1 MKDHY
6 ASTIYIWDSRVLH
19 ISRYPDIAEH
29 RLGAAAFVVALEG
42 TFSILESETDTWRE
56 CRTALVPPG
65 VVHEN
70 RYGGI
75 NSAVLH
81 IEPESIDYMN
91 LSGSMP
97 NGDWQI
103 MYDHIDEDRMIDL
116 MRTMHEQS
124 LSTEEGHKIMQQVV
138 YGVGYD
144 YPTEEKIDPRIR
156 KVLEM
161 IKAEP
166 SASYSMEV
174 LAEVVN
180 LSPTRFIHLFKE
192 QTGVPIRRFRQWV
205 RMKTVITYVAH
216 GKSLTEA
223 ALDAGFT
230 DSAHFS
236 RAFKNMF
243 GITPSSVFNRSQTT
257 RFFVHEE

>member
-1 MKDHY
+1 MKKRY
-6 ASTIYIWDSRVLH
+6 ESTIYIWDHRVLH
-19 ISRYPDIAEH
+19 ISYYPDVSEH
-29 RLGAAAFVVALEG
+29 RLGAAAFIVGLDG
-42 TFSILESETDTWRE
+42 HFSMLESETDDWRE
-56 CRTALVPPG
+56 CRSALVPPG
-65 VVHEN
+65 CVHEI
-70 RYGGI
+70 RFGGV
-75 NSAVLH
+75 NVAVLH

-97 NGDWQI
+97 HGDWQI
-103 MYDHIDEDRMIDL
+103 MYDHIDEERMIEL
-116 MRTMHEQS
+116 LQKIHENE
-124 LSTEEGHKIMQQVV
+124 LSTVEANKIAQQVV
-138 YGVGYD
+138 YGIGYD
-144 YPTEEKIDPRIR
+144 YPDEEKIDPRIR
-156 KVLEM
+156 KVLEK

-166 SASYSMEV
+166 SASYSMEE
-174 LAEVVN
+174 LAEEVN

-236 RAFKNMF
+236 RAFRNMF
-243 GITPSSVFNRSQTT
+243 GITPSSVFNRSQLT

>member
-1 MKDHY
+1 MKNRY
-6 ASTIYIWDSRVLH
+6 ESTIYIWDSRVLH
-19 ISRYPDIAEH
+19 ISRYPDVSEH
-29 RLGAAAFVVALEG
+29 RLGAAAFIVGLDG
-42 TFSILESETDTWRE
+42 TFSILEAETDTWHE
-56 CRTALVPPG
+56 CRTALIPPG
-65 VVHEN
+65 CVHET

-75 NSAVLH
+75 NAAVLH

-97 NGDWQI
+97 HGDWQI
-103 MYDHIDEDRMIDL
+103 MYDHIDEVQMIKL
-116 MRTMHEQS
+116 MNLMDEKS
-124 LSTEEGHKIMQQVV
+124 LDTVEGHKVMQQVV

-144 YPTEEKIDPRIR
+144 YPVEQKIDARIR

-166 SASYSMEV
+166 AASYSMEV
-174 LAEVVN
+174 LAEIVS

-223 ALDAGFT
+223 ALEAGFT

-236 RAFKNMF
+236 RAFRNMF

>member
-1 MKDHY
+1 MKKQY
-6 ASTIYIWDSRVLH
+6 ESTIYIWDNRVLH
-19 ISRYPDIAEH
+19 INRYPDVAEH
-29 RLGAAAFVVALEG
+29 RLGAAAFIVGLDG
-42 TFSILESETDTWRE
+42 TFSILETETDTWRE

-65 VVHEN
+65 CVHET

-75 NSAVLH
+75 NAAVLH

-97 NGDWQI
+97 HGDWQI
-103 MYDHIDEDRMIDL
+103 MYDHIDENRVIEL
-116 MRTMHEQS
+116 ISQVHHGHLNNEEAQS
-124 LSTEEGHKIMQQVV
+124 VVQEVV
-138 YGVGYD
+138 YGIGYD
-144 YPTEEKIDPRIR
+144 YPDEEKIDARIR
-156 KVLEM
+156 KVLNI

-166 SASYSMEV
+166 AASYSMEE
-174 LAEVVN
+174 LAEVVA

-205 RMKTVITYVAH
+205 RMKTVIKYVAG

-223 ALDAGFT
+223 ALNAGFT

-236 RAFKNMF
+236 RAFRNMF
-243 GITPSSVFNRSQTT
+243 GITPSSIFNKSQTT
-257 RFFVHEE
+257 RYFIYDE